1 VKTKTI
7 DVDVKAVDEG
17 AEGTFTAYASV
28 FGNID
33 SYGDMV
39 LQGAFEESL
48 AEYASAGAPIP
59 LYWRHRMD
67 DPFMNLGEAE
77 GEEDEHGLL
86 VTCQLDL
93 ETAAG
98 KQTHKLLKSKR
109 VRQMSFAYDVLE
121 GAWVEREREAGG
133 SYYELRKLR
142 LHEVSIVP
150 IGANQETEILTVK
163 TAVDV
168 VLAGVKAGRQLSS
181 DEQQEARAAYDALGG
196 LLTPDQEKAAGTPDA
211 KAEEPARAKAEEQTT
226 VPKARALAEAHIQRV
241 QQDQEGV
248 TS

>member
-1 VKTKTI
+1 MKTKTI
-7 DVDVKAVDEG
+7 DVEVKAIDEG
-17 AEGTFTAYASV
+17 AEGYFEAYASV
-28 FGNID
+28 FGNVD

-39 LQGAFEESL
+39 VPGAFADSLEEYR
-48 AEYASAGAPIP
+48 AAGAPIP

-67 DPFMNLGEAE
+67 DPFMNLGAAE
-77 GEEDEHGLL
+77 GEEDDRGLL
-86 VTCQLDL
+86 TRCQLDL

-98 KQTHKLLKSKR
+98 KQTHKLLKQKR

-121 GAWVEREREAGG
+121 GAWVERAPEDGG

-168 VLAGVKAGRQLSS
+168 VLAGVKAGRHLSP
-181 DEQQEARAAYDALGG
+181 DEQQEARAAHTALGT
-196 LLTPDQEKAAGTPDA
+196 LLTTDQEKAAGKSNA
-211 KAEEPARAKAEEQTT
+211 KPEEPSGAKGEEPTT
-226 VPKARALAEAHIQRV
+226 APAARALAEATIQ
-241 QQDQEGV
+241 
-248 TS
+248 SLL

>member
-1 VKTKTI
+1 MKTKTI
-7 DVDVKAVDEG
+7 DVDVKAIDEG

-28 FGNID
+28 FGNVD

-39 LQGAFEESL
+39 IPGAFAESL
-48 AEYASAGAPIP
+48 EEYRTAGAPVP

-67 DPFMNLGEAE
+67 DPFMNLGGADGAE
-77 GEEDEHGLL
+77 DDHGLL

-121 GAWVEREREAGG
+121 GAWVEREAAAGG

-168 VLAGVKAGRQLSS
+168 VLAGVKAGRPLSS
-181 DEQQEARAAYDALGG
+181 DEQQEARAAYTALGG
-196 LLTPDQEKAAGTPDA
+196 LLQTDQEKAAGSPDA
-211 KAEEPARAKAEEQTT
+211 KAEEPARAKAEEPTT
-226 VPKARALAEAHIQRV
+226 VPARRALAEATIQ
-241 QQDQEGV
+241 GLL
-248 TS
+248 

>member
-48 AEYASAGAPIP
+48 AEYAAAGAPIP

-67 DPFMNLGEAE
+67 DPFMNLGEA
-77 GEEDEHGLL
+77 GGVQDEHGLL

-98 KQTHKLLKSKR
+98 KQVHKLLKAKR

-121 GAWVEREREAGG
+121 GAWVDRKPEEGG

-196 LLTPDQEKAAGTPDA
+196 LLTPDQEKADKLPDAKTEEPTRA
-211 KAEEPARAKAEEQTT
+211 KAEEPTT
-226 VPKARALAEAHIQRV
+226 AQSAQHLGLINIATA
-241 QQDQEGV
+241 
-248 TS
+248 